1 MGSQKVAID
10 KMVIGMLI
18 DDVYSAGG
26 KLVRAR
32 SIVENREQID
42 TLQRL
47 GVGFVYH
54 ISGDEA
60 VTVGN
65 EGARGLPERPEISR
79 EKAYYKEL
87 SRAKEVHQVTLET
100 ARRTLSAARLGRQV
114 SIDLVAGAAEGMVES
129 IRRNPDALV
138 SLAQIKGYDE
148 YTYVHSVNVGVL
160 ITSLAHAMGYS
171 EEDLRQTC
179 IGGLLH
185 DIGKMRVP
193 EEILNKPG
201 KFTDREFAIMKKHP
215 EDGLAILKNLQDIP
229 ALAKTVIIEHHE
241 RYNGQGYPHG
251 RSQGEIHEV
260 GHIAAVAD
268 VYDAMTTDRV
278 YRPAWTPQRTLGMI
292 FQGCDIEYSRRIV
305 ELFTR
310 HLGIYP
316 VGSFV
321 RLANG
326 EMGVV
331 VRVDKG
337 EMLTPDMLVL
347 FDHRGNRLPKPLE
360 YRLFT
365 MQKQENGHRYRI
377 ERSLNPCD
385 FDVVVGDYIQGN
397 QLL

>member
-1 MGSQKVAID
+1 
-10 KMVIGMLI
+10 MLI

-32 SIVENREQID
+32 SILQDKEQID
-42 TLQRL
+42 TLQRH
-47 GVGFVYH
+47 GIEFVHH
-54 ISGDEA
+54 IIGDEA
-60 VTVGN
+60 EDIGT
-65 EGARGLPERPEISR
+65 EGAPELSELPEISR

-87 SRAKEVHQVTLET
+87 ARAKEVHSLTLET
-100 ARRTLSAARLGRQV
+100 ARRIMTAARLGRQV
-114 SIDLVAGAAEGMVES
+114 SIDSVAGAAEGMVES
-129 IRRNPDALV
+129 IQRNPDALV

-160 ITSLAHAMGYS
+160 ITSLAYAMGYP

-201 KFTDREFAIMKKHP
+201 KFTDQEFAIMKKHP
-215 EDGLAILKNLQDIP
+215 EDGLAILKDLQDIP
-229 ALAKTVIIEHHE
+229 LLAKTVIIEHHE
-241 RYNGQGYPHG
+241 RYSGQGYPHG
-251 RSQGEIHEV
+251 RSKGEIHEV

-278 YRPAWTPQRTLGMI
+278 YREAWTPQRTLAMI

-321 RLANG
+321 RLVNG

-331 VRVDKG
+331 VRVDNG

-347 FDHRGNRLPKPLE
+347 FDRERNRLPKPRE
-360 YRLFT
+360 YRLSAL
-365 MQKQENGHRYRI
+365 QKQENGDRYRI
-377 ERSLNPCD
+377 EISLNPCE
-385 FDVVVGDYIQGN
+385 FGVVVGDYIQVN
-397 QLL
+397 SLL